1 MHREDDK
8 KNMVSY
14 LDTVDSVFES
24 LHLLQPR
31 SQRLFPRNEVAS
43 PQLIGYSYNLF
54 SALPVH
60 SKTKAPLSS
69 LNTYILHTGISFL
82 KIIK

>member
-14 LDTVDSVFES
+14 LDTVDGVFES

-54 SALPVH
+54 SALSVH
-60 SKTKAPLSS
+60 SRENKGPLVVAQ
-69 LNTYILHTGISFL
+69 YLHFPHGN
-82 KIIK
+82 